1 MIINPKND
9 SSTSDFWRISGVEL
23 QIFCFFLVLLSTFY
37 YLCGINTFYMLE
49 RILKLREIEDDS
61 LFLWGSRQTGKSTLL
76 KALFPKAHLYDLLK
90 TDVRMAFQLR
100 PALLREECELLDE
113 GELVIIDEVQKV
125 PALLDEVHWLMENRG
140 LRFILSGSSARKLR
154 RSGANLLGG
163 RALRFTLFPFV
174 SAEIPDFDLHR
185 ALNNGMLPRHYL
197 VADPSKRIQAYIGD
211 YLQQEIVEEAI
222 VRQLDAFTRFLQ
234 VAALSNTEIVN
245 YTNIAQDCGVSA
257 KTVKEYFA
265 ILEETMLGFYL
276 PAYTKMIKRKLIQ
289 SPKFYYFD
297 VAIPNHLLHRR
308 ILQPGTDIYGHA
320 LEHFVVQELRAFVS
334 YTFGEDKIMSYWR
347 TLDNKYEVDVM
358 ICDALTQRVEIAIEV
373 KSADHVF
380 SNDTKG
386 LKAFSEEHPDAK
398 LILLSME
405 ERPRM
410 LNGIEVW
417 PVTQFLQGLWN
428 RKWL

>member
-1 MIINPKND
+1 
-9 SSTSDFWRISGVEL
+9 
-23 QIFCFFLVLLSTFY
+23 
-37 YLCGINTFYMLE
+37 MLE
-49 RILKLREIEDDS
+49 RILKLREIESDS

-76 KALFPKAHLYDLLK
+76 KMLFPKARLYDLLK

-113 GELVIIDEVQKV
+113 GELVVIDEVQKV

-163 RALRFTLFPFV
+163 RALRFTLFPLV
-174 SAEIPDFDLHR
+174 SAEIPDFDLNR

-197 VADPSKRIQAYIGD
+197 VADPSKRIQSYIGD

-234 VAALSNTEIVN
+234 VAALSNAEIVN

-257 KTVKEYFA
+257 KTVKEYFS

-276 PAYTKMIKRKLIQ
+276 PAYTKVIKRKLIQ

-308 ILQPGTDIYGHA
+308 TLQPGTDIYGHA

-334 YTFGEDKIMSYWR
+334 YTFGADKIMNYWR
-347 TLDNKYEVDVM
+347 TLDNKYEVDVLV
-358 ICDALTQRVEIAIEV
+358 CDALTNKVDVAIEV
-373 KSADHVF
+373 KSADHVV
-380 SNDTKG
+380 SSDTKG
-386 LKAFSEEHPDAK
+386 LKAFSEEHPETK
-398 LILLSME
+398 LFLLSME

-417 PVTQFLQGLWN
+417 PITQFLQKLWSGKVLDV
-428 RKWL
+428 RGQEIKILRD

>member
-1 MIINPKND
+1 
-9 SSTSDFWRISGVEL
+9 
-23 QIFCFFLVLLSTFY
+23 
-37 YLCGINTFYMLE
+37 MLE
-49 RILKLREIEDDS
+49 RILKLKEIENDS

-76 KALFPKAHLYDLLK
+76 RALFPNARLYDLLK

-100 PALLREECELLDE
+100 PALLREECEMLDE

-125 PALLDEVHWLMENRG
+125 PALLDEVHWLIENRG

-163 RALRFTLFPFV
+163 RALRCTLFPLV
-174 SAEIPDFDLHR
+174 SAEIPDFDVER

-197 VADPSKRIQAYIGD
+197 VEDPSKRIQAYIGD

-245 YTNIAQDCGVSA
+245 YTNIAQDCAVSA
-257 KTVKEYFA
+257 KTVKEYFT

-276 PAYTKMIKRKLIQ
+276 PAYTRKVKRRLTL
-289 SPKFYYFD
+289 SPKFYFFD
-297 VAIPNHLLHRR
+297 VAIPNHLLHRVP
-308 ILQPGTDIYGHA
+308 LKKGTDIYGHA
-320 LEHFVVQELRAFVS
+320 TEHLVVQELRAFLS
-334 YTFGEDKIMSYWR
+334 YTYGEEMVMSYWR
-347 TLDNKYEVDVM
+347 TLDSKYEVDVLISDRTSNEVRM
-358 ICDALTQRVEIAIEV
+358 AIEV
-373 KSADHVF
+373 KSADNVT
-380 SNDTKG
+380 SSDTKG
-386 LKAFSEEHPDAK
+386 LKAFSEEHPNAK

-410 LNGIEVW
+410 MNGIEVW
-417 PVTQFLQGLWN
+417 PVEQFLQRLWDG
-428 RKWL
+428 KMI

>member
-1 MIINPKND
+1 
-9 SSTSDFWRISGVEL
+9 
-23 QIFCFFLVLLSTFY
+23 
-37 YLCGINTFYMLE
+37 MLE
-49 RILKLREIEDDS
+49 RILKLHEVADDS

-76 KALFPKAHLYDLLK
+76 KALFPKARLYDLLK
-90 TDVRMAFQLR
+90 TDVRMSLQLR
-100 PALLREECELLDE
+100 PSLLREECEMLDE

-125 PALLDEVHWLMENRG
+125 PALLDEVHWLIENRG

-163 RALRFTLFPFV
+163 RALRFTLFPLV
-174 SAEIPDFDLHR
+174 SAEIPDFDLQR

-197 VADPSKRIQAYIGD
+197 VADPSRRIQSYIGD

-276 PAYTKMIKRKLIQ
+276 PAYTRTVKRKLTQ

-297 VAIPNHLLHRR
+297 VAIANHLLHRR
-308 ILQPGTDIYGHA
+308 TLMPGTDLYGHA
-320 LEHFVVQELRAFVS
+320 LEHLVVQELRAFLS
-334 YTFGEDKIMSYWR
+334 YTFGEDKALRYWR
-347 TLDNKYEVDVM
+347 TLDNKYEVDALLCDVM
-358 ICDALTQRVEIAIEV
+358 TNVVDVAIEV
-373 KSADHVF
+373 KSSDRVA

-386 LKAFSEEHPDAK
+386 LKAFGEEHPDTK

-405 ERPRM
+405 DKPRM
-410 LNGIEVW
+410 LNGVEVW
-417 PVTQFLQGLWN
+417 PVTLFLQRLWA
-428 RKWL
+428 RKII

>member
-1 MIINPKND
+1 
-9 SSTSDFWRISGVEL
+9 
-23 QIFCFFLVLLSTFY
+23 
-37 YLCGINTFYMLE
+37 MLE
-49 RILKLREIEDDS
+49 RILKLKEIENDS

-76 KALFPKAHLYDLLK
+76 RALFPNARLYDLLK

-100 PALLREECELLDE
+100 PALLREECEMLDE

-125 PALLDEVHWLMENRG
+125 PALLDEVHWLIENRG

-163 RALRFTLFPFV
+163 RALRCTLFPLV
-174 SAEIPDFDLHR
+174 SAEIPDFDVER

-197 VADPSKRIQAYIGD
+197 VEDPSKRIQAYIGD

-245 YTNIAQDCGVSA
+245 YTNIAQDCAVSA
-257 KTVKEYFA
+257 KTVKEYFT

-276 PAYTKMIKRKLIQ
+276 PAYTRTVKRRLTL

-297 VAIPNHLLHRR
+297 VAIPNHLLHRVP
-308 ILQPGTDIYGHA
+308 LKKGTDIYGHA
-320 LEHFVVQELRAFVS
+320 TEHLVVQELRAFLS
-334 YTFGEDKIMSYWR
+334 YTYGEEMVMSYWR
-347 TLDNKYEVDVM
+347 TLDGKYEVDVLISDGTSNEVRM
-358 ICDALTQRVEIAIEV
+358 AIEV
-373 KSADHVF
+373 KSSDNVT
-380 SNDTKG
+380 SSDTKG
-386 LKAFSEEHPDAK
+386 LKAFGEEHPDAK

-410 LNGIEVW
+410 MNGIEIW
-417 PVTQFLQGLWN
+417 PVEQFLQRLWDG
-428 RKWL
+428 KMI

>member
-1 MIINPKND
+1 
-9 SSTSDFWRISGVEL
+9 
-23 QIFCFFLVLLSTFY
+23 
-37 YLCGINTFYMLE
+37 MLE
-49 RILKLREIEDDS
+49 RILTLQEIADDS

-76 KALFPKAHLYDLLK
+76 KMLFPKARMYDLLK
-90 TDVRMAFQLR
+90 TDVRMSFQLR

-125 PALLDEVHWLMENRG
+125 PALLDEVHWLIENRG

-163 RALRFTLFPFV
+163 RALRRTLFPLV
-174 SAEIPDFDLHR
+174 SAEIPDFNLQR

-197 VADPSKRIQAYIGD
+197 VADARNRIQAYIGD
-211 YLQQEIVEEAI
+211 YLQQEIVEEAV

-276 PAYTKMIKRKLIQ
+276 PAYTRVVKRRLIR

-297 VAIPNHLLHRR
+297 VAIPNHLLRR
-308 ILQPGTDIYGHA
+308 VPLQAGTDIYGHA
-320 LEHFVVQELRAFVS
+320 LEHLVVQELRAYLS
-334 YTFGEDKIMSYWR
+334 YYYGEDKTLSYWR
-347 TLDNKYEVDVM
+347 TLDNKYEVDA
-358 ICDALTQRVEIAIEV
+358 IIGDAEIAIEV
-373 KSADHVF
+373 KSSDNVTSH
-380 SNDTKG
+380 DTKG
-386 LKAFSEEHPDAK
+386 LKAFGEEHPEAK
-398 LILLSME
+398 LILISME
-405 ERPRM
+405 DRPRK
-410 LNGIEVW
+410 LNNIDIW
-417 PVTQFLQGLWN
+417 PVEQFLPRLWA
-428 RKWL
+428 RKVI